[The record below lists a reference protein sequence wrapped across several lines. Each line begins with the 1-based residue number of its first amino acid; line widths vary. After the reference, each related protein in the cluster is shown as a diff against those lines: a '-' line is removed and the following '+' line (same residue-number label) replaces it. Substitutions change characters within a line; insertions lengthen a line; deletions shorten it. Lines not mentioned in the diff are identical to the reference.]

1 MRKSVLSFLALS
13 GSFICYFSQAQSM
26 PASTGNMA
34 AALSSYTSAAN
45 SGKLSSQMSKNS
57 RSGVFKSGDYSSSS
71 TLKDVSLSRKSSSS
85 NSPMPQDGLSN
96 LLTQH
101 ISKGYLNI
109 QQLLKALR
117 ENDKMVKY
125 RTDKGEILKVVLN
138 DDGSVD
144 FSDDKG
150 RKAVMSFNNNND
162 QQINY
167 TVADVGIITRSK

>member
-1 MRKSVLSFLALS
+1 MRKSILSFCAVAA
-13 GSFICYFSQAQSM
+13 SFTCYNVYGQSM

-57 RSGVFKSGDYSSSS
+57 RSAVFKSGDYSSSS
-71 TLKDVSLSRKSSSS
+71 TLKDVTRKPSSTNQSA
-85 NSPMPQDGLSN
+85 PQDGLSQ

-101 ISKGYLNI
+101 VAKGYLNI
-109 QQLLKALR
+109 QQLMRALR

-125 RTDKGEILKVVLN
+125 RTDKGEILQVILTN
-138 DDGSVD
+138 DGTIE

-150 RKAVMSFNNNND
+150 RKAVMSFSNNTE
-162 QQINY
+162 QQNNY
-167 TVADVGIITRSK
+167 TLFDVGIITRSK